1 MSDVTTKAENA
12 QTTHSRVARFIHRVP
27 LLVVVA
33 WLALTVVV
41 NVVVPQLEEVG
52 KAHSVSLAAKD
63 AQSYTAIK
71 KQGANFEQFDS
82 DSMVMVLLE
91 GDEPLG
97 DQARTYYHGLV
108 EKLRADTEHVEYVQD
123 FWGDRITAGGAQSMD
138 DKAAYVQLNLVGD
151 QGTTTGKESV
161 QSVRDIV
168 DGSAPPPGLHVYVT
182 GQAALTMDMNDAG
195 DESMLK
201 MTAITFVVI
210 TVMLLLIYRSI
221 ATVLLIL
228 FTVFVELGAARG
240 IVAVLGHFEIM
251 GLSTFAVSLLT
262 SLAIAAGTDYA
273 IFFIGRYQEAR
284 AAGQDRITAYFTTYH
299 SVSHVVLGSGLT
311 IAGATFCLKFTRLP
325 YFASMGVPCAV
336 GMLVVVAA
344 AMTITPAVLLL
355 GTRFGLLESKRKLS
369 ARGWRR
375 IGTAIV
381 RWPGPIFVV
390 TMIVALIG
398 IGVLPSYSVNY
409 NDQYYIPK
417 SLPSIQGYE
426 ASYRHFS
433 KARMNPDIVLVE
445 TDQDL
450 RTPGNMLV
458 LDRIAKN
465 IFRLDGIDKVQSIT
479 RPLGAPIDHS
489 SVPFQLSMQ
498 SVPITENLDYLK
510 GRMAD
515 MLHMTDQL
523 GSMIEIMERM
533 HALMSEQAGVTHDMV
548 GHTTEMKQVTDEM
561 RDHMAD
567 FDDFWRPMRNYFYW
581 EPHCSGIPMCWSL
594 RSIFDGL
601 DGVDNLSDKMTAMLG
616 DLEHMDTLMPQMVAQ
631 LPPMIAISKDIR
643 ETMLTMYSTFNGMI
657 NQMARMTD
665 TATVMG
671 QAFDAAK
678 NDDFFYLPPEAFDNA
693 DFQKGLKLMV
703 SPDGKSAQIIVTHEG
718 DPAGNA
724 ALSKTEEELTAAKA
738 AIKGTPLQGARV
750 YIGGTAPTYHDIGEF
765 LRYDMMLAVMASLCL
780 IMIIMLVLTRSL
792 VAAAVIVGTI
802 AVSLGSSF
810 GLSVLIWQHILGLQL
825 HWFVLPFTV
834 IILLAVGSDYN
845 LLLVSRFKEEL
856 GAGMNTAIIRGVGGS
871 GSVATQ
877 AGLVFAFTMGAMISS
892 DLVSIGQSGTAI
904 CLGLL
909 FDTFIIRAFMT
920 PSIAALLGRWFW
932 WPIKVLPTSSLT
944 RNRPAVVD
952 GGAEPAADDP
962 VTTEIPVATP

>member
-1 MSDVTTKAENA
+1 MSADRVPDETHAEP
-12 QTTHSRVARFIHRVP
+12 SRPSHIARFIRRLPV
-27 LLVVVA
+27 LVVVA
-33 WLALTVVV
+33 WLALTALV
-41 NVVVPQLEEVG
+41 NVIVPQLEEVG

-63 AQSYTAIK
+63 AQSYIAIK

-91 GDEPLG
+91 SDDPLG
-97 DQARTYYHGLV
+97 DDARDYYHGLV
-108 EKLRADTEHVEYVQD
+108 AKFRQDSKHVEYVQD

-151 QGTTTGKESV
+151 QGTTAGKESV
-161 QSVRDIV
+161 RSVRDIV
-168 DGSAPPPGLHVYVT
+168 EHSSPPPGLHVYVT
-182 GQAALTMDMNDAG
+182 GQAALTMDMNEAG
-195 DESMLK
+195 DKSMLK

-210 TVMLLLIYRSI
+210 TIMLFLIYRSI
-221 ATVLLIL
+221 TTVLLIL

-240 IVAVLGHFEIM
+240 MVAFLGYHQIM
-251 GLSTFAVSLLT
+251 GLSTFAVNLLT

-284 AAGQDRITAYFTTYH
+284 AAGQDRISAYFTTYH

-325 YFASMGVPCAV
+325 YFESLGVPCAV

-344 AMTITPAVLLL
+344 ALTITPAVLLI

-369 ARGWRR
+369 VRGWRR

-381 RWPGPIFVV
+381 RWPGPILLV
-390 TMIVALIG
+390 TMVVALVG
-398 IGVLPSYSVNY
+398 LGVLPSYSVNY
-409 NDQYYIPK
+409 NDQYYIPD
-417 SLPSIQGYE
+417 SLPSIQGYQ

-433 KARMNPDIVLVE
+433 KARMNPDILLLE
-445 TDQDL
+445 ANQDL

-465 IFRLDGIDKVQSIT
+465 LFRVEGIDKVQSIT
-479 RPLGAPIDHS
+479 RPLGSPIDHS
-489 SVPFQLSMQ
+489 SVPFQVSMQ
-498 SVPITENLDYLK
+498 SVPITENLHYLK
-510 GRMAD
+510 ERMAD
-515 MLHMTDQL
+515 LVRMTDEL
-523 GSMIEIMERM
+523 GEMIAILERM
-533 HALMSEQAGVTHDMV
+533 QGLMQELAETTHDTV
-548 GHTTEMKQVTDEM
+548 GDTEAATEVTDDI
-561 RDHMAD
+561 RDSLAD
-567 FDDFWRPMRNYFYW
+567 FDDFWRPIRNYFYW
-581 EPHCSGIPMCWSL
+581 EPHCFDIPICWSL
-594 RSIFDGL
+594 RSIYGAL
-601 DGVDNLSDKMTAMLG
+601 DGIDQISEKLHVLLG
-616 DLEHMDTLMPQMVAQ
+616 DLEHLDSIQPQLVAQ
-631 LPPMIAISKDIR
+631 LPPMIAISKDMR
-643 ETMLTMYSTFNGMI
+643 DTLLTMYSTFNGLI
-657 NQMARMTD
+657 NQMERMTD

-703 SPDGKSAQIIVTHEG
+703 SPDGKSAQFIVTHEG
-718 DPAGNA
+718 DPAGNE
-724 ALSKTEEELTAAKA
+724 ALAKTGAELTAAKE
-738 AIKGTPLQGARV
+738 AIKGSPLQGSRLYV
-750 YIGGTAPTYHDIGEF
+750 GGTAPTYHDIGEF
-765 LRYDMMLAVMASLCL
+765 VKYDLMLAVVASLSL
-780 IMIIMLVLTRSL
+780 ILIIMLVITRSI
-792 VAAAVIVGTI
+792 VAALTIVGTI
-802 AVSLGSSF
+802 GISLGSSF
-810 GLSVLIWQHILGLQL
+810 GLSVLLWQHLLGLEL

-856 GAGMNTAIIRGVGGS
+856 GGGLKTSIIRGVGGS

-877 AGLVFAFTMGAMISS
+877 AGLVFAFTMGSMITS
-892 DLVSIGQSGTAI
+892 DLRAIGQSGSAI

-932 WPIKVLPTSSLT
+932 WPIKVLPTSTIS
-944 RNRPAVVD
+944 RSAVEPD
-952 GGAEPAADDP
+952 HSAAAESAP
-962 VTTEIPVATP
+962 VR